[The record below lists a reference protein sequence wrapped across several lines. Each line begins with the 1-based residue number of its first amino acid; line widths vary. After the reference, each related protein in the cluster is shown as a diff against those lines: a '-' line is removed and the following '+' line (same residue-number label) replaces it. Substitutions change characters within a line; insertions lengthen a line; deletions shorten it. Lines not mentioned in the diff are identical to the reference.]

1 MQVTETLSDG
11 LRRGF
16 AITVPAADIEG
27 KRSQR
32 LAEIGRS
39 VNMPGF
45 RPGKVPLSIVK
56 QRYGTAVMSEVLE
69 ESVNSATQQVLSD
82 RGLRAAGQPKVEVTK
97 IADRE
102 DLEFT
107 VELELLP
114 DVPMP
119 DFSAIH
125 LTQLKAEPTGEAI
138 DLALAEIAKNQKD
151 WEPVTEDRG
160 AATGDQLT
168 VDFVGKVGG
177 VPFSGGTG
185 TAMPVELGAEGFIP
199 GFSEG
204 MAGMKPGVQR
214 TIEVTFPEKYHAA
227 ELAGK
232 PATFDLT
239 ATALSAPKPT
249 TVDDGLATKL
259 GFESLDML
267 REKVGE
273 QIQREYDRGSRLRLK
288 RVLLDQL
295 ARTATFEVPPSMVQM
310 EFDAIW
316 KQVEQ
321 SRSAGQADADDAGKD
336 DDTLRTEYRVIAERR
351 VRLGLLLSEIGRTN
365 AIQVGADEMQ
375 RAIRQ
380 EAGRYPGQE
389 MEVMKFFSENQQAA
403 DQLRGPLYEEKVVDY
418 ILELAQIEQKTVSAD
433 ELAADP
439 PTPDATEAVPA

>member
-16 AITVPAADIEG
+16 AIIVPAADIEG
-27 KRSQR
+27 KRIQR
-32 LAEIGRS
+32 LAEIGKS

-82 RGLRAAGQPKVEVTK
+82 RGLRAVGQPKVEVTK
-97 IADRE
+97 IADQQ

-119 DFSAIH
+119 DFAALH
-125 LTQLKAEPTGEAI
+125 LTQLKAEPTAEAI

-151 WEPVTEDRG
+151 WEPVTDDRG

-168 VDFVGKVGG
+168 VDFVGKVDG

-204 MAGMKPGVQR
+204 MVGMKPGEQR
-214 TIEVTFPEKYHAA
+214 TIEVTFPAQYHAA

-232 PATFDLT
+232 PATFELS
-239 ATALSAPKPT
+239 ATGLSAPKPAA
-249 TVDDGLATKL
+249 VDDELATKL
-259 GFESLDML
+259 GFESLDQL
-267 REKVGE
+267 REKVSE

-295 ARTATFEVPPSMVQM
+295 ARTAKFEVPPSMVQS

-316 KQVEQ
+316 KRVEQ
-321 SRSAGQADADDAGKD
+321 DRAAGKGDEDDAGKD
-336 DDTLRTEYRVIAERR
+336 DDTLRAEYRLIAERR

-418 ILELAQIEQKTVSAD
+418 ILELAQVEQKTVSAD

-439 PTPDATEAVPA
+439 PAEAADAVAA